1 MQTGGKFG
9 ERQKKQM
16 ADVMTELANELA
28 EVKAKIAEKDA
39 EIERLKADAE
49 AAEIR
54 GGRAV
59 LAAIKSVLGIA

>member
-1 MQTGGKFG
+1 
-9 ERQKKQM
+9 M

-28 EVKAKIAEKDA
+28 EVKAKIIEKDA

-54 GGRAV
+54 GGRAI